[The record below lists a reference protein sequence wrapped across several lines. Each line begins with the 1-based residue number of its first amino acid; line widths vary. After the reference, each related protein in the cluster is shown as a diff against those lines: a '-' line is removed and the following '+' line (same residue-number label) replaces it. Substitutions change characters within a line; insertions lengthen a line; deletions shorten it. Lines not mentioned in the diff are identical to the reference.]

1 MSRVGGLYMKN
12 RKDLEKLFR
21 IKAVKNKE
29 YLTEPWLDLYNH
41 ICDFNSDYIYY
52 EERNGDDTTITNG
65 LVSAYI
71 AKEMGDLK

>member
-1 MSRVGGLYMKN
+1 MRRVGGLYMKN

-21 IKAVKNKE
+21 IKAVKNK
-29 YLTEPWLDLYNH
+29 PWLDLYNH

>member
-21 IKAVKNKE
+21 IKAVKDK
-29 YLTEPWLDLYNH
+29 LWLDLYNH